1 VLGLG
6 VVVVERGVD
15 VVGAMVVVVT
25 GVETLVGATT
35 VGSAERLLVSITG
48 DEDDGGGNGPM
59 LGNGRGT
66 GRLLVAGAGVWVE
79 TSLDVMTP
87 ATSRVTNV
95 AIAVSPSHIPSR
107 LRRGWE
113 VVAGA
118 GACSGCGGGAARG
131 WSAGSMLLSSWA

>member
-1 VLGLG
+1 
-6 VVVVERGVD
+6 
-15 VVGAMVVVVT
+15 MVMVVT

-35 VGSAERLLVSITG
+35 VGSAERVLVSITG
-48 DEDDGGGNGPM
+48 DEDDGGGNGPK

-66 GRLLVAGAGVWVE
+66 GSLLVAGVGVWVE

-118 GACSGCGGGAARG
+118 GAGSGCGGGATRG